1 MKKRGARSPA
11 RNRAPRRVEDPCS
24 FHELRLIADRV
35 LRFSTGHESE
45 VEITAA
51 SDALTRFAN
60 NAIHQNVAEEIRH
73 ISLRVIVNGRTARVT
88 TNKTDDASLRNLVES
103 ATSLARFQPKNK
115 DAMPMPGP
123 QKQQPVRRFFEPT
136 AEAAPEDR
144 AAVVRRVVRL
154 AATRKQTAA
163 GVYATGWSRAVFAN
177 SRGLRA
183 EHAETKAEFS
193 VTMMEKD
200 SSGWAK
206 ATSPD
211 ARLLNPLVLAD
222 SASEK
227 ASASRDPRELP
238 PGHYTVILE
247 PSAVLDLAGFLFYDF
262 AATAVQDRRSCLTG
276 RMGKPLFG
284 KNITLWD
291 DVYHPLQSGVPFDGE
306 GMPRR
311 RICLVENGVPR
322 NLVYARATARKKK
335 VRPTGHGLPLPNEF
349 GEAPMNLVFA
359 GGSGSVDEMV
369 RGTERGI
376 LVTRLWYV
384 REVDPYEKIMTG
396 MTRDGTFLVEDG
408 RVVCGIRNFRFN
420 QSLIAMLANVEE
432 LGAAVRA
439 SGEESFDMVVPAM
452 KVRDIHF
459 TEVTRF

>member
-1 MKKRGARSPA
+1 MKKRGAKSPA
-11 RNRAPRRVEDPCS
+11 RLRAPRRAGDLDS
-24 FHELRLIADRV
+24 FHELWRIADRV
-35 LRFSTGHESE
+35 LHFSTGHESE

-51 SDALTRFAN
+51 VDALTRFAN
-60 NAIHQNVAEEIRH
+60 NAIHQNVAEEVRH
-73 ISLRVIVNGRTARVT
+73 VSLRVIVNGRTARVT
-88 TNKTDDASLRNLVES
+88 TNKADDASLRNLVES
-103 ATSLARFQPKNK
+103 AVSLARFQPKNK

-123 QKQQPVRRFFEPT
+123 QKQPPVRRFFDPT
-136 AEAAPEDR
+136 AEATPDDR
-144 AAVVRRVVRL
+144 AAVVRRIVRL
-154 AATRKQTAA
+154 AASRKQTAA

-177 SRGLRA
+177 SRGLRG
-183 EHAETKAEFS
+183 EHAESKAEFS
-193 VTMMEKD
+193 VTMMEQN

-211 ARLLNPLVLAD
+211 ARLFNPLALAAN
-222 SASEK
+222 ASEN
-227 ASASRDPRELP
+227 ASASRNPRELP

-262 AATAVQDRRSCLTG
+262 AATAVQDKRSCLTG

-306 GMPRR
+306 GMPRQR
-311 RICLVENGVPR
+311 VCLVENGVPR

-335 VRPTGHGLPLPNEF
+335 ARPTGHGLPLPNEF
-349 GEAPMNLVFA
+349 GEAPMNLVFG
-359 GGSGSVDEMV
+359 GGSSSVDEMV

-376 LVTRLWYV
+376 LVARLWYI

-396 MTRDGTFLVEDG
+396 MTRDGTFLVENG

-452 KVRDIHF
+452 KVRDFHF